1 MPKRLRRT
9 EWERFLRGRHV
20 CVLATLGP
28 AGEPVLTPI
37 WYLYRDGRILMRT
50 GAQSIKALNAVR
62 DSRVTICVQDERPP
76 YKSVTVHGKVSIEPP
91 VDGMGPE
98 IARHYL
104 GAVGGAVYVRTTREA
119 AEQSE
124 EITLAVTPERVLT
137 QDFSMETPLVGKVW
151 LALKRVLPP
160 WL

>member
-1 MPKRLRRT
+1 
-9 EWERFLRGRHV
+9 
-20 CVLATLGP
+20 
-28 AGEPVLTPI
+28 
-37 WYLYRDGRILMRT
+37 MRT
-50 GAQSIKALNAVR
+50 GAQSIKALNAAR
-62 DSRVTICVQDERPP
+62 DPRVTICVQDERAP
-76 YKSVTVHGKVSIEPP
+76 YKSVTVHGKASIEPAQE
-91 VDGMGPE
+91 GMGSD

-104 GAVGGAVYVRTTREA
+104 GAVGGAAYVRTTREA
-119 AEQSE
+119 VEQSE